1 METKEKYTIAEA
13 TKLLGFKSRSTLN
26 KRTKASGIE
35 GISYEKDENG
45 TKVIPLIELQRVFP
59 DRIKQALKSKP
70 DTPNTFTKHSTKA
83 QRDTAKNTAN
93 SVWLEQKLDLLNELL
108 EQEKAERARERNEFK
123 ERERKSDDR
132 ELLLQNQVKELTNTI
147 SQQTRL
153 LEDHRPKE
161 SLSEKRTTSKR
172 VDQIGEKTLN
182 ELNKTLRFIA
192 IAGLVLLALV
202 IAVYWMQ

>member
-26 KRTKASGIE
+26 KRTKAIGIE

-70 DTPNTFTKHSTKA
+70 DTPNTFTKHSIKA
-83 QRDTAKNTAN
+83 QKATPKNTPN
-93 SVWLEQKLDLLNELL
+93 SVWIEQKLDLLNELL
-108 EQEKAERARERNEFK
+108 EQEKTERARERNEFK

-161 SLSEKRTTSKR
+161 SIAEKRTTSKR
-172 VDQIGEKTLN
+172 VNQIGEKTLN

-202 IAVYWMQ
+202 ITVYWMQ